1 MNTGKV
7 NIITAL
13 AAALIL
19 SACGTT
25 SGERLASDDK
35 RPILSAAQVESMIR
49 VEVTVLEPLLVDE
62 TTVALAD

>member
-13 AAALIL
+13 ALVLAL

-25 SGERLASDDK
+25 SGDRLASNGD
-35 RPILSAAQVESMIR
+35 RPILSAAQVESMIH

-62 TTVALAD
+62 NTVALAK